1 MAIGLG
7 RLLGFEFLENFEHPY
22 ISRSITEFWRRWHI
36 SLSSWFKDYV
46 YIPLGG
52 NRCKKSR
59 MFFNIFIVWLLTG
72 FWHGAEW
79 NFIIWG
85 LYYFIILML
94 EKSFLLRVLKK
105 LPAVLQHIY
114 SLFLINMGWVIF
126 SNDNLDKLGKT
137 LRCMFGIGNI
147 DLYNKTTAF
156 YLLSFIVMIILAA
169 IGSTEIPKKIGK
181 KIDDSKAGAIGA
193 VIFILI
199 VMTLSTA
206 GLASDAFNPFMYFRF

>member
-1 MAIGLG
+1 M
-7 RLLGFEFLENFEHPY
+7 ENFEHPY